1 MLAFQLLSALSS
13 AVVLVS
19 SAPLVSR
26 VCSTAGATMDLPA
39 GQTALVSPTTA
50 PLFVLLGVGIQNY
63 TCSST
68 TSTYR

>member
-1 MLAFQLLSALSS
+1 
-13 AVVLVS
+13 
-19 SAPLVSR
+19 
-26 VCSTAGATMDLPA
+26 MDLPA

-50 PLFVLLGVGIQNY
+50 LLFVLLGVGIQNY